1 VDDIRSY
8 ATVQNWLEKNKQKVF
23 SPVRVNMDDKLEIL
37 EKYLDFIGVD
47 PDTFIAVSSDLV
59 EGGTKTRNGYLKELK
74 RWVRSLEL
82 PTGAAT
88 RTENVV
94 RGFLIAN
101 AIKVMTKPY
110 EDVYRRHTGGQ
121 ASPQRGGV

>member
-1 VDDIRSY
+1 MDDIRSY
-8 ATVQNWLEKNKQKVF
+8 ATVQNWLEKNKPKVYT
-23 SPVRVNMDDKLEIL
+23 PVPNNMDEKLRIL
-37 EKYLDFIGVD
+37 GEYLDVIGVD

-82 PTGAAT
+82 PAGAAT

-110 EDVYRRHTGGQ
+110 EDVYRRPSGGQ
-121 ASPQRGGV
+121 TSSERGSA